1 MAVNVVMK
9 RTPKSGAMGKLTTI
23 LQELRQ
29 LATSQP
35 GYISGETLYSAFNSG
50 STLVVSKWMSLQH
63 WQEYEN
69 CPERRALL
77 DRLEPLLDEP
87 TTTEVYADSP
97 VPESPLPGGRGALSR
112 DRRCV

>member
-1 MAVNVVMK
+1 MAVNVIMK
-9 RTPKSGAMGKLTTI
+9 RTPKSGTMGKMTTV

-35 GYISGETLYSAFNSG
+35 GYISGETLYSAFNPG
-50 STLVVSKWMSLQH
+50 STIVVSKWMSLQH

-77 DRLEPLLDEP
+77 DRLEPLMNEP
-87 TTTEVYADSP
+87 TTTDVYADSP
-97 VPESPLPGGRGALSR
+97 STRVTCTESEAVFLPRA
-112 DRRCV
+112 DQ

>member
-1 MAVNVVMK
+1 MAVNVIMR
-9 RTPKSGAMGKLTTI
+9 RTSKFGAMGKLTAV

-50 STLVVSKWMSLQH
+50 STIVFSKWMSLQH

-77 DRLEPLLDEP
+77 DRLEPLMDEP
-87 TTTEVYADSP
+87 TTAEVY
-97 VPESPLPGGRGALSR
+97 VESPLLESAVPNLK
-112 DRRCV
+112 

>member
-1 MAVNVVMK
+1 MAVNVIMK
-9 RTPKSGAMGKLTTI
+9 RTPKSGVMGILTAV

-35 GYISGETLYSAFNSG
+35 GYISGETLYSAFNPG
-50 STLVVSKWMSLQH
+50 STIVVSKWMSLQH

-77 DRLEPLLDEP
+77 DRLNPLMDEP
-87 TTTEVYADSP
+87 TTTEVYVTSPILESP
-97 VPESPLPGGRGALSR
+97 VPNLK
-112 DRRCV
+112 

>member
-1 MAVNVVMK
+1 MAINVIMK
-9 RTPKSGAMGKLTTI
+9 RTPKSGAVGTLNSV

-50 STLVVSKWMSLQH
+50 STIVFSKWMSLQH

-69 CPERRALL
+69 CPERQALL
-77 DRLEPLLDEP
+77 DRLEPLMDEP
-87 TTTEVYADSP
+87 TAAEVY
-97 VPESPLPGGRGALSR
+97 VESPLHRYQI
-112 DRRCV
+112 

>member
-1 MAVNVVMK
+1 MAVIVTLK
-9 RTPKSGAMGKLTTI
+9 RDPESRVRNEVIPI
-23 LQELRQ
+23 LQELQ
-29 LATSQP
+29 DLATSQP

-50 STLVVSKWMSLQH
+50 STLVVSKWMSMQH

-77 DRLEPLLDEP
+77 DRLEPLMDDP

-97 VPESPLPGGRGALSR
+97 VLELPVPSLK
-112 DRRCV
+112 